1 MVKKAEACS
10 TSGDCPCGVIMAIV
24 IIVLTWVWPAVTWS
38 KIVITVAAALIL
50 LSSGGC
56 MGKSKKK

>member
-1 MVKKAEACS
+1 
-10 TSGDCPCGVIMAIV
+10 MAIV
-24 IIVLTWVWPAVTWS
+24 IIALTWIWPAQTWS

-50 LSSGGC
+50 LSSGSC